1 MNAHPTLA
9 DLVDHPE
16 LVTTLPPDALAEL
29 YGQVAR
35 LEAALR
41 AALFTRRAH
50 QPTEPA
56 TAAVGDRLLT
66 IPEVASVLSV
76 PEDYVYAL
84 ARRHQIPVVRFGK
97 YVRVRESDLKVW
109 IRDHEPDRLDT
120 AVPIP
125 HGRPQRLGPA
135 MKPTATGPRGGVA
148 RRPSRRQPPLGASH
162 GGRGRT
168 PKPEGSAASASGE
181 DGSSDTR

>member
-1 MNAHPTLA
+1 MNARPTLA

-41 AALFTRRAH
+41 AALFTSGAH
-50 QPTEPA
+50 QPAEL
-56 TAAVGDRLLT
+56 AAPVGDRLLT
-66 IPEVASVLSV
+66 IPAVARRLCV

-84 ARRHQIPVVRFGK
+84 ARRHQIPAVRFGK
-97 YVRVRESDLKVW
+97 YVRVRESDLTVW

-125 HGRPQRLGPA
+125 HGRPQRLAPA
-135 MKPTATGPRGGVA
+135 TKPTATGPRGGVA
-148 RRPSRRQPPLGASH
+148 RRPSRRQPPPGASR

-168 PKPEGSAASASGE
+168 PRSEGPTVSASGG
-181 DGSSDTR
+181 DGLTDTR